1 MENTFEDSQS
11 KKEESKFATFQSKKE
26 FRRANGTKEFV
37 LSLRHENNDSKVVIT
52 FQLER
57 DTDLEKNITHDLKHW
72 AGWFGL
78 SSLDVEVVVNTVD
91 YQPYCVQRKTVYT
104 TKTGL
109 NFYEFK
115 SKLME

>member
-1 MENTFEDSQS
+1 MENKFEDYQIA
-11 KKEESKFATFQSKKE
+11 KEESKFETFQIKKE
-26 FRRANGTKEFV
+26 FRRANGTKEFI
-37 LSLRHENNDSKVVIT
+37 LSLRHENDDSKVIIA

-57 DTDLEKNITHDLKHW
+57 DTDLENNIAHDLKHW